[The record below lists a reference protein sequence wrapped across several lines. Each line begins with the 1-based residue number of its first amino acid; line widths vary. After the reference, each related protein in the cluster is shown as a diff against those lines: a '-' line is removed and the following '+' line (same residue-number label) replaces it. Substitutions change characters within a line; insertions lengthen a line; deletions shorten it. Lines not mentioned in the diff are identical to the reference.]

1 MSDKQ
6 KHLEMIQGAINRF
19 STNSF
24 LLKGW
29 NVTLL
34 SALLA
39 LSAHNCN
46 VNLVYFACIPIVIL
60 WGLDGFF
67 LWQEQLFRKLYDL
80 ARGLPEDKIDFSMDT
95 DQITGNDRP
104 KWLKATFSKTLT
116 PFHFPLF
123 LTVTGIMTF
132 RLIILIIRR

>member
-1 MSDKQ
+1 MSNKQ

-29 NVTLL
+29 SVTLL

-39 LSAHNCN
+39 LSTHKSN
-46 VNLVYFACIPIVIL
+46 VNLVYFACIPTTIL

-80 ARGLPEDKIDFSMDT
+80 VRVLPEDKIDFSMDT
-95 DQITGNDRP
+95 DQITGDDRP
-104 KWLKATFSKTLT
+104 KWFKVIRSKTLI
-116 PFHFPLF
+116 PFHCPLF
-123 LTVTGIMTF
+123 LTIIAIIIY
-132 RLIILIIRR
+132 RLAQGDNN

>member
-29 NVTLL
+29 SVTLL
-34 SALLA
+34 SALFA
-39 LSAHNCN
+39 LSTSDCRAD
-46 VNLVYFACIPIVIL
+46 LIYFAYIPTAVL

-67 LWQEQLFRKLYDL
+67 LCQGQLFRKLYDRVRVL
-80 ARGLPEDKIDFSMDT
+80 SEKEIDFSMDVNH
-95 DQITGNDRP
+95 ITSTKRP
-104 KWLKATFSKTLT
+104 TWIRATFSKTLI
-116 PFHFPLF
+116 PFHGMLISPI
-123 LTVTGIMTF
+123 VIMTIF
-132 RLIILIIRR
+132 NLFTKR

>member
-6 KHLEMIQGAINRF
+6 KHLEMIQGVINRF

-34 SALLA
+34 SALFA
-39 LSAHNCN
+39 LSIRNCDF
-46 VNLVYFACIPIVIL
+46 NLVYFAYIPTIIL

-67 LWQEQLFRKLYDL
+67 VWQEKLFRKLYDCV
-80 ARGLPEDKIDFSMDT
+80 RTLPNERVDFSMDV
-95 DQITGNDRP
+95 DKITGENRP
-104 KWLKATFSKTLT
+104 KWIKTIFSKTLL
-116 PFHFPLF
+116 PFHGMLILVIVI
-123 LTVTGIMTF
+123 LTIFKFT
-132 RLIILIIRR
+132 

>member
-29 NVTLL
+29 SVTLL

-46 VNLVYFACIPIVIL
+46 VNLIYFACLPIIIL

-80 ARGLPEDKIDFSMDT
+80 VRVLPDDKIDFSMDT
-95 DQITGNDRP
+95 DKITNDDRP
-104 KWLKATFSKTLT
+104 KWFKVICSKTLI
-116 PFHFPLF
+116 PFHCPLF
-123 LTVTGIMTF
+123 LTIIAIIIY
-132 RLIILIIRR
+132 RLVQGGNN

>member
-1 MSDKQ
+1 MSNKQ

-29 NVTLL
+29 SVTLL

-39 LSAHNCN
+39 LSIHNRN
-46 VNLVYFACIPIVIL
+46 VNLVYFACIPTTIL

-67 LWQEQLFRKLYDL
+67 LWQEQMFRKLYDL
-80 ARGLPEDKIDFSMDT
+80 VRVLPEDKIDFSMDA
-95 DQITGNDRP
+95 DQITGDDRP
-104 KWLKATFSKTLT
+104 KWLKATISKTLT

-123 LTVTGIMTF
+123 LTVIGIMIF
-132 RLIILIIRR
+132 RLITRR

>member
-6 KHLEMIQGAINRF
+6 KHLEMLQGAMNRF
-19 STNSF
+19 SKNSF

-29 NVTLL
+29 SVTLL

-46 VNLVYFACIPIVIL
+46 INLVYFACIPVIIL

-67 LWQEQLFRKLYDL
+67 LWQEQLFRKLYNL
-80 ARGLPEDKIDFSMDT
+80 VRVLPEDKIDFSMDV
-95 DQITGNDRP
+95 DQITVDDRP
-104 KWLKATFSKTLT
+104 KWLKATFSKTLI
-116 PFHFPLF
+116 PFHLPLF
-123 LTVTGIMTF
+123 LTVISIMIF
-132 RLIILIIRR
+132 RLITRR

>member
-6 KHLEMIQGAINRF
+6 KHLEMIQGVINRF

-34 SALLA
+34 SALFA
-39 LSAHNCN
+39 LSIRNCDF
-46 VNLVYFACIPIVIL
+46 NLVYFAYIPTIIL

-67 LWQEQLFRKLYDL
+67 VWQENMKMTIGAQLPSAILV
-80 ARGLPEDKIDFSMDT
+80 
-95 DQITGNDRP
+95 
-104 KWLKATFSKTLT
+104 WLKATVL
-116 PFHFPLF
+116 LQ
-123 LTVTGIMTF
+123 IMVGKPQKKVETR
-132 RLIILIIRR
+132 RLNVGSLIR